1 MSIVEELEKIL
12 EDIRAESAA
21 AYDKGQNGSCD
32 DTLRS
37 IGKIQAFTFAAD
49 KVATLRRKLSA
60 PTTGAE

>member
-1 MSIVEELEKIL
+1 LNVVDELEKIL
-12 EDIRAESAA
+12 EDIRAESEA
-21 AYDKGQNGSCD
+21 AYDHGQKGSCD

>member
-1 MSIVEELEKIL
+1 VNVVDELDKIL

-21 AYDKGQNGSCD
+21 AYDKGQTGTCD

-49 KVATLRRKLSA
+49 KVAKLRTKIYASK
-60 PTTGAE
+60 TGAE

>member
-1 MSIVEELEKIL
+1 VSVVDELEKIL
-12 EDIRAESAA
+12 EDIRAESEA
-21 AYDKGQNGSCD
+21 AYDDGQKGSCD

-49 KVATLRRKLSA
+49 KVAKLRTKLSA